1 MSTKSTIKPE
11 VMMNKVSQIPIG
23 TLAGYKPEQLH
34 DLLAEARKELERA
47 KTTKQ
52 WIEAAIALK
61 YQEKIQAKRLR
72 LEKDS
77 GIIHLEDEDFKISC
91 DVVKKVE
98 WDQEALAKVAERIAL
113 GGGIVSNYMQTY
125 YKISERDYKNWPA
138 GVQTFFVQARSI
150 RLGNPTYELVQL
162 GQEVVYE

>member
-1 MSTKSTIKPE
+1 MSTNLITEI
-11 VMMNKVSQIPIG
+11 SQIPIG
-23 TLAGYKPEQLH
+23 TLASYRPEQLH

-52 WIEAAIALK
+52 WIEAAISLK
-61 YQEKIQAKRLR
+61 YQEQVQAKRLR

-77 GIIHLEDEDFKISC
+77 GIIHLEDDGFKISC

-113 GGGIVSNYMQTY
+113 GGGIVSNYMQTC
-125 YKISERDYKNWPA
+125 YKISERDYKNWST
-138 GVQTFFVQARSI
+138 GIQTLFSPARSI
-150 RLGNPTYELVQL
+150 RLANPTYELVQL

>member
-1 MSTKSTIKPE
+1 MEVFMSTNLITE
-11 VMMNKVSQIPIG
+11 VSQIPIG
-23 TLAGYKPEQLH
+23 TLAGYRPEQLH

-52 WIEAAIALK
+52 WIDAAISLK
-61 YQEKIQAKRLR
+61 YQEQVQAKRLR

-77 GIIHLEDEDFKISC
+77 GIIHLEDDGFKISC

-98 WDQEALAKVAERIAL
+98 WDQEALAKVAERIVL
-113 GGGIVSNYMQTY
+113 GGGIVSNYMQTC

-138 GVQTFFVQARSI
+138 GIQTLFVQARSI

-162 GQEVVYE
+162 GQEVVCE